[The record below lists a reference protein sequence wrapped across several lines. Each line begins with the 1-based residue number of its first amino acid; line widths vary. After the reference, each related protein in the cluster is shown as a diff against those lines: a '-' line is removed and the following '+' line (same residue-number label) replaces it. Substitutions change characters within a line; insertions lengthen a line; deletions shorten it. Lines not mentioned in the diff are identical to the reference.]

1 MQTHNL
7 FFTLQEQYGMKYYQM
22 PKVFFTNEKYKK
34 LSNDA
39 KILYALLLDRLQ
51 LSIKNKWIDS
61 SDSLYFVYTNQTLSE
76 ILNVSPRKITNI
88 KKELM
93 DANLLSQEQKKFN
106 APFRL
111 YLMKPEITVDD
122 IYQINQAETGEDIL
136 TVSKDSASVSA
147 ESTSVANSARLKE
160 SASDKGQNS
169 VANSATLIKTASNQ
183 PSHSL
188 ANSATPVSQILLPN
202 KTNLNNTKHKD
213 NKEYK
218 DQRFAENSNNHAFNQ
233 AFQTPPENT
242 EDFMID
248 QFIQDKNLL
257 NKYGERFVDVLV
269 SYSRNNYA
277 LFSEAVE
284 AVEHATKSAEKE
296 RVKSLERYFHEEMSA
311 YSHELRADYLM
322 TLYNVLRHLRTN
334 AAIRDP
340 KAYFFI
346 SFKKLALH
354 WIEILELDETQTESV
369 PTFDYLRTVESTS
382 NTSNQGYR
390 LDSHPEK

>member
-1 MQTHNL
+1 MQTNTL

-39 KILYALLLDRLQ
+39 KILYALLHDRLQ
-51 LSIKNKWIDS
+51 VSIKNKWIDS
-61 SDSLYFVYTNQTLSE
+61 TNSLYFIFTNQKLSE
-76 ILNVSPRKITNI
+76 ILNVSPRKITTI
-88 KKELM
+88 KKELL
-93 DANLLSQEQKKFN
+93 DTNLLDQKQKSFN
-106 APFRL
+106 APFHL

-122 IYQINQAETGEDIL
+122 MYQMNQTESGADL
-136 TVSKDSASVSA
+136 LRVSPEIDAAKEECS
-147 ESTSVANSARLKE
+147 SVANSARLEE
-160 SASDKGQNS
+160 SASASDQNS
-169 VANSATLIKTASNQ
+169 VAEFATLKKTASNQ

-242 EDFMID
+242 EAFMIE
-248 QFIQDKNLL
+248 QFIQDKTLL
-257 NKYGERFVDVLV
+257 DKYGERFVDVLV
-269 SYSRNNYA
+269 SYARNNYA

-296 RVKSLERYFHEEMSA
+296 RVRSLERYFHEEMSA

-334 AAIRDP
+334 ASIRDP

>member
-1 MQTHNL
+1 MQTNTL

-39 KILYALLLDRLQ
+39 KILYALLHDRLQ
-51 LSIKNKWIDS
+51 VSIKNKWIDS
-61 SDSLYFVYTNQTLSE
+61 SDSLYFIFTNQKLSE
-76 ILNVSPRKITNI
+76 ILNVSPRKITTI

-93 DANLLSQEQKKFN
+93 DTNLLVQKQKSFN
-106 APFRL
+106 APFHL

-122 IYQINQAETGEDIL
+122 MYQMNQTESGADL
-136 TVSKDSASVSA
+136 LRVSPEIDAAKEERS
-147 ESTSVANSARLKE
+147 SVANSARLEE
-160 SASDKGQNS
+160 SASASDQNS
-169 VANSATLIKTASNQ
+169 VAEFATLKKTASNQ

-242 EDFMID
+242 EAFMIE
-248 QFIQDKNLL
+248 QFIQDKTLL
-257 NKYGERFVDVLV
+257 DKYGERFVDVLV

-382 NTSNQGYR
+382 NTSNQGHR
-390 LDSHPEK
+390 LESHPEK

>member
-1 MQTHNL
+1 MQTNTL

-39 KILYALLLDRLQ
+39 KILYALLHDRLQ
-51 LSIKNKWIDS
+51 VSIKNKWIDS
-61 SDSLYFVYTNQTLSE
+61 TNSLYFIFTNQKLSE
-76 ILNVSPRKITNI
+76 ILNVSPRKITTI
-88 KKELM
+88 KKELL
-93 DANLLSQEQKKFN
+93 DTNLLDQKQKSFN
-106 APFRL
+106 APFHL

-122 IYQINQAETGEDIL
+122 MYQMNQTESGADL
-136 TVSKDSASVSA
+136 LRVSPEIDAAKEERS
-147 ESTSVANSARLKE
+147 SVANSARLEE
-160 SASDKGQNS
+160 SASASDQNS
-169 VANSATLIKTASNQ
+169 VAEFATLNKTASNQ

-242 EDFMID
+242 EAFMIE
-248 QFIQDKNLL
+248 QFIQDKTLL
-257 NKYGERFVDVLV
+257 DKYGERFVDVLV

>member
-1 MQTHNL
+1 MQTNTL

-39 KILYALLLDRLQ
+39 KILYALLHDRLQ
-51 LSIKNKWIDS
+51 VSIKNKWIDS
-61 SDSLYFVYTNQTLSE
+61 TNSLYFIFTNQKLSE
-76 ILNVSPRKITNI
+76 ILNVSPRKITTI
-88 KKELM
+88 KKELL
-93 DANLLSQEQKKFN
+93 DTNLLDQKQKSFN
-106 APFRL
+106 APFHL

-122 IYQINQAETGEDIL
+122 MYQMNQTESGADL
-136 TVSKDSASVSA
+136 LPVSPEIKVAKEECS
-147 ESTSVANSARLKE
+147 SVANSATLGK

-169 VANSATLIKTASNQ
+169 VAEFATLNKTATNQ

-202 KTNLNNTKHKD
+202 KTNINNTKHKD

-218 DQRFAENSNNHAFNQ
+218 DQRFADNSNNHAFNQ

-242 EDFMID
+242 EAFMIE
-248 QFIQDKNLL
+248 QFIQDKTLL
-257 NKYGERFVDVLV
+257 DKYGERFVDVLV

-296 RVKSLERYFHEEMSA
+296 RVRSLERYFHEEMSA

-334 AAIRDP
+334 ASIRDP

-382 NTSNQGYR
+382 NTSNQGHR
-390 LDSHPEK
+390 LESHPGK

>member
-1 MQTHNL
+1 MQTNTL

-39 KILYALLLDRLQ
+39 KILYALLHDRLQ
-51 LSIKNKWIDS
+51 VSIKNKWIDS
-61 SDSLYFVYTNQTLSE
+61 TNSLYFIFTNQKLSE
-76 ILNVSPRKITNI
+76 ILNVSPRKITTI
-88 KKELM
+88 KKELL
-93 DANLLSQEQKKFN
+93 DTNLLDQKQKSFN
-106 APFRL
+106 APFHL

-122 IYQINQAETGEDIL
+122 MYQMNQTESGADL
-136 TVSKDSASVSA
+136 LRVSPEIDAAKEERS
-147 ESTSVANSARLKE
+147 SVANSARLEE
-160 SASDKGQNS
+160 SASASDQNS
-169 VANSATLIKTASNQ
+169 VAEFATLKKTASNQ

-218 DQRFAENSNNHAFNQ
+218 DQRFADNSNNHAFNQ

-242 EDFMID
+242 EAFMIE
-248 QFIQDKNLL
+248 QFIQDKTLL
-257 NKYGERFVDVLV
+257 DKYGERFVDVLV

-390 LDSHPEK
+390 VDSHPEK

>member
-1 MQTHNL
+1 MQTNTL

-39 KILYALLLDRLQ
+39 KILYALLHDRLQ
-51 LSIKNKWIDS
+51 VSIKNKWIDS
-61 SDSLYFVYTNQTLSE
+61 TNSLYFIFTNQKLSE
-76 ILNVSPRKITNI
+76 ILNVSPRKITTI
-88 KKELM
+88 KKELL
-93 DANLLSQEQKKFN
+93 DTNLLDQKQKSFN
-106 APFRL
+106 APFHL

-122 IYQINQAETGEDIL
+122 MYQMNQTESGADL
-136 TVSKDSASVSA
+136 LRVSPEIDAAKEERS
-147 ESTSVANSARLKE
+147 SVANSARLEE
-160 SASDKGQNS
+160 SASASDQNS
-169 VANSATLIKTASNQ
+169 VAEFATLNKTASNQ

-218 DQRFAENSNNHAFNQ
+218 DQRLADNSNNHAFNQ

-242 EDFMID
+242 ETFMIE
-248 QFIQDKNLL
+248 QFIQDKTLL
-257 NKYGERFVDVLV
+257 DKYGERFVDVLL

-296 RVKSLERYFHEEMSA
+296 RVRSLERYFHEEMSA

-334 AAIRDP
+334 ASIRDP

>member
-1 MQTHNL
+1 
-7 FFTLQEQYGMKYYQM
+7 
-22 PKVFFTNEKYKK
+22 
-34 LSNDA
+34 
-39 KILYALLLDRLQ
+39 
-51 LSIKNKWIDS
+51 
-61 SDSLYFVYTNQTLSE
+61 
-76 ILNVSPRKITNI
+76 
-88 KKELM
+88 
-93 DANLLSQEQKKFN
+93 
-106 APFRL
+106 
-111 YLMKPEITVDD
+111 
-122 IYQINQAETGEDIL
+122 
-136 TVSKDSASVSA
+136 
-147 ESTSVANSARLKE
+147 
-160 SASDKGQNS
+160 
-169 VANSATLIKTASNQ
+169 
-183 PSHSL
+183 
-188 ANSATPVSQILLPN
+188 
-202 KTNLNNTKHKD
+202 
-213 NKEYK
+213 
-218 DQRFAENSNNHAFNQ
+218 
-233 AFQTPPENT
+233 
-242 EDFMID
+242 MIE
-248 QFIQDKNLL
+248 QFIQDKTLL
-257 NKYGERFVDVLV
+257 DKYGERFVDVLV

-390 LDSHPEK
+390 VDSHPEK

>member
-1 MQTHNL
+1 MQTNTL

-39 KILYALLLDRLQ
+39 KILYALLHDRLQ
-51 LSIKNKWIDS
+51 VSIKNKWIDS
-61 SDSLYFVYTNQTLSE
+61 TNSLYFIFTNQKLSE
-76 ILNVSPRKITNI
+76 ILNVSPRKITTI
-88 KKELM
+88 KKELL
-93 DANLLSQEQKKFN
+93 DTNLLDQKQKSFN
-106 APFRL
+106 APFHL

-122 IYQINQAETGEDIL
+122 MYQMNQTESGADL
-136 TVSKDSASVSA
+136 LRVSPEIDAAKEERS
-147 ESTSVANSARLKE
+147 SVANSARLEE
-160 SASDKGQNS
+160 SASASDQNS
-169 VANSATLIKTASNQ
+169 VAEFATLKKNASNQ

-218 DQRFAENSNNHAFNQ
+218 DQRFADNSNNHAFNQ

-242 EDFMID
+242 EAFMIE
-248 QFIQDKNLL
+248 QFIQDKTLL
-257 NKYGERFVDVLV
+257 DKYGERFVDVLL

-296 RVKSLERYFHEEMSA
+296 RVRSLERYFHEEMSA

-334 AAIRDP
+334 ASIRDP

>member
-1 MQTHNL
+1 MQTNTL

-39 KILYALLLDRLQ
+39 KILYALLHDRLQ
-51 LSIKNKWIDS
+51 VSIKNKWIDS
-61 SDSLYFVYTNQTLSE
+61 TNSLYFIFTNQKLSE
-76 ILNVSPRKITNI
+76 ILNVSPRKITTI
-88 KKELM
+88 KKELL
-93 DANLLSQEQKKFN
+93 DTNLLDQKQKSFN
-106 APFRL
+106 APFHL

-122 IYQINQAETGEDIL
+122 MYQMNQTESGADL
-136 TVSKDSASVSA
+136 LRVSPEIDAAKEERS
-147 ESTSVANSARLKE
+147 SVANSARLEE
-160 SASDKGQNS
+160 SASASDQNS
-169 VANSATLIKTASNQ
+169 VAEFATLNKTASNQ

-218 DQRFAENSNNHAFNQ
+218 DQRFADNSNNHAFNQ

-242 EDFMID
+242 EAFMIE
-248 QFIQDKNLL
+248 QFIQDKTLL
-257 NKYGERFVDVLV
+257 DKYGERFVDVLV

>member
-1 MQTHNL
+1 MQTNTL

-39 KILYALLLDRLQ
+39 KILYALLHDRLQ
-51 LSIKNKWIDS
+51 VSIKNKWIDS
-61 SDSLYFVYTNQTLSE
+61 TNSLYFIFTNQKLSE
-76 ILNVSPRKITNI
+76 ILNVSPRKITTI
-88 KKELM
+88 KKELL
-93 DANLLSQEQKKFN
+93 DTNLLDQKQKSFN
-106 APFRL
+106 APFHL

-122 IYQINQAETGEDIL
+122 MYQMNQTESGADL
-136 TVSKDSASVSA
+136 LRVSPEIDAAKEERS
-147 ESTSVANSARLKE
+147 SVANSARLEE
-160 SASDKGQNS
+160 SASASDQNS
-169 VANSATLIKTASNQ
+169 VAEFATLNKTASNQ

-218 DQRFAENSNNHAFNQ
+218 DQRFADNSNNHAFNQ

-242 EDFMID
+242 EAFMIE
-248 QFIQDKNLL
+248 QFIQDKTLL
-257 NKYGERFVDVLV
+257 DKYGERFVEVLV

-296 RVKSLERYFHEEMSA
+296 RVRSLERYFHEEMSA

-334 AAIRDP
+334 ASIRDP

-390 LDSHPEK
+390 VDSHPEK

>member
-1 MQTHNL
+1 MQTNTL

-39 KILYALLLDRLQ
+39 KILYALLHDRLQ
-51 LSIKNKWIDS
+51 VSIKNKWIDS
-61 SDSLYFVYTNQTLSE
+61 TNSLYFIFTNQKLSE
-76 ILNVSPRKITNI
+76 ILNVSPRKITTI
-88 KKELM
+88 KKELL
-93 DANLLSQEQKKFN
+93 DTNLLDQKQKSFN
-106 APFRL
+106 APFHL

-122 IYQINQAETGEDIL
+122 MYQMNQTESGADL
-136 TVSKDSASVSA
+136 LRVSPEIDAAKEECS
-147 ESTSVANSARLKE
+147 SVANFATLE
-160 SASDKGQNS
+160 QSASDKGQNS
-169 VANSATLIKTASNQ
+169 VAKFATLEETAPNQ

-242 EDFMID
+242 EAFMIE
-248 QFIQDKNLL
+248 QFIQDKTLL
-257 NKYGERFVDVLV
+257 DKYGERFVDVLV

-296 RVKSLERYFHEEMSA
+296 RVRSLERYFHEEMSA

-390 LDSHPEK
+390 VDSHPEK

>member
-1 MQTHNL
+1 MQTNTL

-39 KILYALLLDRLQ
+39 KILYALLHDRLQ
-51 LSIKNKWIDS
+51 VSIKNKWIDS
-61 SDSLYFVYTNQTLSE
+61 TNSLYFIFTNQKLSE
-76 ILNVSPRKITNI
+76 ILNVSPRKITTI
-88 KKELM
+88 KKELL
-93 DANLLSQEQKKFN
+93 DTNLLDQKQKSFN
-106 APFRL
+106 APFHL
-111 YLMKPEITVDD
+111 NLMKPEITVDD
-122 IYQINQAETGEDIL
+122 MYQMNQTESGADL
-136 TVSKDSASVSA
+136 LRVSPEIDAAKEERS
-147 ESTSVANSARLKE
+147 SVANSARLEE
-160 SASDKGQNS
+160 SASASDQNS
-169 VANSATLIKTASNQ
+169 VAEFATLKKTASNQ

-242 EDFMID
+242 EAFMIE
-248 QFIQDKNLL
+248 QFIQDKTLL
-257 NKYGERFVDVLV
+257 DKYGERFVDVLV

-382 NTSNQGYR
+382 NTSNQGHR
-390 LDSHPEK
+390 LESHPEK

>member
-1 MQTHNL
+1 MQTNTL

-39 KILYALLLDRLQ
+39 KILYALLHDRLQ
-51 LSIKNKWIDS
+51 VSIKNKWIDS
-61 SDSLYFVYTNQTLSE
+61 SDSLYFIFTNQKLSE
-76 ILNVSPRKITNI
+76 ILNVSPRKITTI
-88 KKELM
+88 KKELL
-93 DANLLSQEQKKFN
+93 DTNLLDQKQKSFN
-106 APFRL
+106 APFHL

-122 IYQINQAETGEDIL
+122 MYQMNQTESGADL
-136 TVSKDSASVSA
+136 LRVSPEIDAAKEERS
-147 ESTSVANSARLKE
+147 SVANSARLEE
-160 SASDKGQNS
+160 SASASDQNS
-169 VANSATLIKTASNQ
+169 VAEFATLNKTASNQ

-242 EDFMID
+242 EAFMIE
-248 QFIQDKNLL
+248 QFIQDKTLL
-257 NKYGERFVDVLV
+257 DKYGERFVDVLV

>member
-1 MQTHNL
+1 MQTNTL

-39 KILYALLLDRLQ
+39 KILYALLHDRLQ
-51 LSIKNKWIDS
+51 VSIKNKWIDS
-61 SDSLYFVYTNQTLSE
+61 TNSLYFIFTNQKLSE
-76 ILNVSPRKITNI
+76 ILNVSPRKITTI
-88 KKELM
+88 KKELL
-93 DANLLSQEQKKFN
+93 DTNLLDQKQKSFN
-106 APFRL
+106 APFHL

-122 IYQINQAETGEDIL
+122 MYQMNQTESGADL
-136 TVSKDSASVSA
+136 LRVSPEIDAAKEERS
-147 ESTSVANSARLKE
+147 SVANSARLEE
-160 SASDKGQNS
+160 SASASDQNS
-169 VANSATLIKTASNQ
+169 VAEFATLNKTASNQ

-218 DQRFAENSNNHAFNQ
+218 DQRLADNSNNHAFNQ

-242 EDFMID
+242 EAFMIE
-248 QFIQDKNLL
+248 QFIQDKTLL
-257 NKYGERFVDVLV
+257 DKYGERFVDVLV

-296 RVKSLERYFHEEMSA
+296 RVRSLERYFHEEMSA

-334 AAIRDP
+334 ASIRDP

-390 LDSHPEK
+390 VDSHPEK

>member
-1 MQTHNL
+1 MQTNTL

-39 KILYALLLDRLQ
+39 KILYALLHDRLQ
-51 LSIKNKWIDS
+51 VSIKNKWIDS
-61 SDSLYFVYTNQTLSE
+61 TNSLYFIFTNQKLSE
-76 ILNVSPRKITNI
+76 ILNVSPRKITTI
-88 KKELM
+88 KKELL
-93 DANLLSQEQKKFN
+93 DTNLLDQKQKSFN
-106 APFRL
+106 APFHL

-122 IYQINQAETGEDIL
+122 MYQMNQTESGADL
-136 TVSKDSASVSA
+136 LRVSPEIDAAKEERS
-147 ESTSVANSARLKE
+147 SVANSARLEE
-160 SASDKGQNS
+160 SASASDQNS
-169 VANSATLIKTASNQ
+169 VAEFATLSKTASNQ

-242 EDFMID
+242 ETFMIE
-248 QFIQDKNLL
+248 QFIQDKTLL
-257 NKYGERFVDVLV
+257 DKYGERFVDVLV

-334 AAIRDP
+334 ASIRDP

-390 LDSHPEK
+390 VDSHPEK

>member
-1 MQTHNL
+1 MQTNTL

-39 KILYALLLDRLQ
+39 KILYALLHDRLQ
-51 LSIKNKWIDS
+51 VSIKNKWIDS
-61 SDSLYFVYTNQTLSE
+61 TNSLYFIFTNQKLSE
-76 ILNVSPRKITNI
+76 ILNVSPRKITTI
-88 KKELM
+88 KKELL
-93 DANLLSQEQKKFN
+93 DTNLLDQKQKSFN
-106 APFRL
+106 APFHL

-122 IYQINQAETGEDIL
+122 MYQMNQTESGADL
-136 TVSKDSASVSA
+136 LRVSPEIDAAKEERS
-147 ESTSVANSARLKE
+147 SVANSARLEE
-160 SASDKGQNS
+160 SASASDQNS
-169 VANSATLIKTASNQ
+169 VAEFATLNKTASNQ

-218 DQRFAENSNNHAFNQ
+218 DQRLADNSNNHAFNQ

-242 EDFMID
+242 ETFMIE
-248 QFIQDKNLL
+248 QFIQDKTLL
-257 NKYGERFVDVLV
+257 DKYGERFVDVLL

-296 RVKSLERYFHEEMSA
+296 RVRSLERYFHEEMSA

-334 AAIRDP
+334 ASIRDP

-390 LDSHPEK
+390 VDSHPEK

>member
-1 MQTHNL
+1 MQTNTL

-39 KILYALLLDRLQ
+39 KILYALLHDRLQ
-51 LSIKNKWIDS
+51 VSIKNKWIDS
-61 SDSLYFVYTNQTLSE
+61 TNSLYFIFTNQKLSE
-76 ILNVSPRKITNI
+76 ILNVSPRKITTI
-88 KKELM
+88 KKELL
-93 DANLLSQEQKKFN
+93 DTNLLDQKQKSFN
-106 APFRL
+106 APFHL

-122 IYQINQAETGEDIL
+122 MYQMNQTESGADL
-136 TVSKDSASVSA
+136 LRVSPEIDAAKEERS
-147 ESTSVANSARLKE
+147 SVANSARLEE
-160 SASDKGQNS
+160 SASASDQNS
-169 VANSATLIKTASNQ
+169 VADFATLKKTASNQ

-218 DQRFAENSNNHAFNQ
+218 DQRFADNSNNHAFNQ

-242 EDFMID
+242 EAFMIE
-248 QFIQDKNLL
+248 QFIQDKTLL
-257 NKYGERFVDVLV
+257 DKYGERFVEVLV

-296 RVKSLERYFHEEMSA
+296 RVRSLERYFHEEMSA

-334 AAIRDP
+334 ASIRDP

-390 LDSHPEK
+390 VASPPEK

>member
-1 MQTHNL
+1 MQTNTL

-39 KILYALLLDRLQ
+39 KILYALLHDRLQ
-51 LSIKNKWIDS
+51 VSIKNKWIDS
-61 SDSLYFVYTNQTLSE
+61 TNSLYFIFTNQKLSE
-76 ILNVSPRKITNI
+76 ILNVSPRKITTI
-88 KKELM
+88 KKELL
-93 DANLLSQEQKKFN
+93 DTNLLDQKQKSFN
-106 APFRL
+106 APFHL

-122 IYQINQAETGEDIL
+122 MYQMNQTESGADL
-136 TVSKDSASVSA
+136 LRVSPEIDAAKEERS
-147 ESTSVANSARLKE
+147 SVANSARLEE
-160 SASDKGQNS
+160 SASASDQNS
-169 VANSATLIKTASNQ
+169 VAEFATLKKTASNQ

-242 EDFMID
+242 EAFMIE
-248 QFIQDKNLL
+248 QFIQDKTLL
-257 NKYGERFVDVLV
+257 DKYGERFVEVLV

-334 AAIRDP
+334 ASIRDP

-390 LDSHPEK
+390 VDSHPEK

>member
-1 MQTHNL
+1 MQTNTL

-39 KILYALLLDRLQ
+39 KILYALLHDRLQ
-51 LSIKNKWIDS
+51 VSIKNKWIDS
-61 SDSLYFVYTNQTLSE
+61 SDSLYFIFTNQKLSE
-76 ILNVSPRKITNI
+76 ILNVSPRKITSI

-93 DANLLSQEQKKFN
+93 DTNLLVQKQKSFN
-106 APFRL
+106 APFHL

-122 IYQINQAETGEDIL
+122 MYQMNQTESGADL
-136 TVSKDSASVSA
+136 LRVSPEIDAAKEERS
-147 ESTSVANSARLKE
+147 SVANSARLEE
-160 SASDKGQNS
+160 SASASDQNS
-169 VANSATLIKTASNQ
+169 VAEFATLKKTASNQ

-242 EDFMID
+242 EAFMIE
-248 QFIQDKNLL
+248 QFIQDKTLL
-257 NKYGERFVDVLV
+257 DKYGERFVDVLV

-390 LDSHPEK
+390 VDSHPEK

>member
-1 MQTHNL
+1 MQTNTL

-39 KILYALLLDRLQ
+39 KILYALLHDRLQ
-51 LSIKNKWIDS
+51 VSIKNKWIDS
-61 SDSLYFVYTNQTLSE
+61 TNSLYFIFTNQKLSE
-76 ILNVSPRKITNI
+76 ILNVSPRKITTI
-88 KKELM
+88 KKELL
-93 DANLLSQEQKKFN
+93 DTNLLDQKQKSFN
-106 APFRL
+106 APFHL

-122 IYQINQAETGEDIL
+122 MYQMNQTESGADL
-136 TVSKDSASVSA
+136 LRVSPEIDAAKEERS
-147 ESTSVANSARLKE
+147 SVANSARLEE
-160 SASDKGQNS
+160 SASASDQNS
-169 VANSATLIKTASNQ
+169 VAEFATLKKTASNQ

-242 EDFMID
+242 EAFMIE
-248 QFIQDKNLL
+248 QFIQDKTLL
-257 NKYGERFVDVLV
+257 DKYGERFVDVLV

-390 LDSHPEK
+390 VDSHPEK

>member
-1 MQTHNL
+1 MQTNTL

-39 KILYALLLDRLQ
+39 KILYALLHDRLQ
-51 LSIKNKWIDS
+51 VSIKNKWIDS
-61 SDSLYFVYTNQTLSE
+61 TNSLYFIFTNQKLSE
-76 ILNVSPRKITNI
+76 ILNVSPRKITTI
-88 KKELM
+88 KKELL
-93 DANLLSQEQKKFN
+93 DTNLLDQKQKSFN
-106 APFRL
+106 APFHL

-122 IYQINQAETGEDIL
+122 IYQMNQTESGEDL
-136 TVSKDSASVSA
+136 LHVSPKLEAAKEEFS
-147 ESTSVANSARLKE
+147 SVANSARLEE
-160 SASDKGQNS
+160 SASASDQNS
-169 VANSATLIKTASNQ
+169 VAEFATLKKTASNQ

-242 EDFMID
+242 EAFMIE
-248 QFIQDKNLL
+248 QFIQDKTLL
-257 NKYGERFVDVLV
+257 DKYGERFVDVLV

-296 RVKSLERYFHEEMSA
+296 RVRSLERYFHEEMSA

-390 LDSHPEK
+390 VDSHPEK

>member
-1 MQTHNL
+1 MQTNTL

-39 KILYALLLDRLQ
+39 KILYALLHDRLQ
-51 LSIKNKWIDS
+51 VSIKNKWIDS
-61 SDSLYFVYTNQTLSE
+61 TNSLYFIFTNQKLSE
-76 ILNVSPRKITNI
+76 ILNVSPRKITTI

-93 DANLLSQEQKKFN
+93 DTNLLVQKQKSFN
-106 APFRL
+106 APFHL

-122 IYQINQAETGEDIL
+122 MYQMNQTESGADL
-136 TVSKDSASVSA
+136 LRVSPEIDAAKEECS
-147 ESTSVANSARLKE
+147 SVANSARLEE
-160 SASDKGQNS
+160 SAADSGQNS

-218 DQRFAENSNNHAFNQ
+218 DQRLADNSNNHAFNQ

-242 EDFMID
+242 DDFMID

-257 NKYGERFVDVLV
+257 NKYGERFVEVLV

-296 RVKSLERYFHEEMSA
+296 RVRSLERYFHEEMSA

-382 NTSNQGYR
+382 NTSNQGYMV
-390 LDSHPEK
+390 DSHPEK

>member
-1 MQTHNL
+1 MQTNTL

-39 KILYALLLDRLQ
+39 KILYALLHDRLQ
-51 LSIKNKWIDS
+51 VSIKNKWIDS
-61 SDSLYFVYTNQTLSE
+61 TNSLYFIFTNQKLSE
-76 ILNVSPRKITNI
+76 ILNVSPRKITTI

-93 DANLLSQEQKKFN
+93 DTNLLVQKQKSFN
-106 APFRL
+106 APFHL

-122 IYQINQAETGEDIL
+122 MYQMNQTESGADL
-136 TVSKDSASVSA
+136 LRVSPEIDAAKEERS
-147 ESTSVANSARLKE
+147 SVANSARLEE
-160 SASDKGQNS
+160 SASASDQNS
-169 VANSATLIKTASNQ
+169 VAEFATLKKTASNQ

-218 DQRFAENSNNHAFNQ
+218 DQRFADNSNNHAFNQ

-242 EDFMID
+242 EAFMIE
-248 QFIQDKNLL
+248 QFIQDKTLL
-257 NKYGERFVDVLV
+257 DKYGERFVDVLV

>member
-1 MQTHNL
+1 MQTNTL

-39 KILYALLLDRLQ
+39 KILYALLHDRLQ
-51 LSIKNKWIDS
+51 VSIKNKWIDS
-61 SDSLYFVYTNQTLSE
+61 TNSLYFIFTNQKLSE
-76 ILNVSPRKITNI
+76 ILNVSPRKITTI

-93 DANLLSQEQKKFN
+93 DTNLLVQKQKSFN
-106 APFRL
+106 APFHL

-122 IYQINQAETGEDIL
+122 IYQINQTESGEDL
-136 TVSKDSASVSA
+136 LHVSPELEAAK
-147 ESTSVANSARLKE
+147 EEQISVA
-160 SASDKGQNS
+160 DF
-169 VANSATLIKTASNQ
+169 ATLIKTASNQ

-202 KTNLNNTKHKD
+202 NTNLNNTKHKD

-218 DQRFAENSNNHAFNQ
+218 DQRYADNSNNHAFNQ

-242 EDFMID
+242 DDFMID

-257 NKYGERFVDVLV
+257 NKYGERFVEVLV

-296 RVKSLERYFHEEMSA
+296 RVRSLERYFHEEMSA

-334 AAIRDP
+334 ASIRDP

>member
-1 MQTHNL
+1 MQTNTL

-39 KILYALLLDRLQ
+39 KILYALLHDRLQ
-51 LSIKNKWIDS
+51 VSIKNKWIDS
-61 SDSLYFVYTNQTLSE
+61 TNSLYFIFTNQKLSE
-76 ILNVSPRKITNI
+76 ILNVSPRKITTI
-88 KKELM
+88 KKELL
-93 DANLLSQEQKKFN
+93 DTNLLDQKQKSFN
-106 APFRL
+106 APFHL

-122 IYQINQAETGEDIL
+122 MYQMNQTESGADL
-136 TVSKDSASVSA
+136 LRVSPEIDAAKEERS
-147 ESTSVANSARLKE
+147 SVANSARLEE
-160 SASDKGQNS
+160 SASASDQNS
-169 VANSATLIKTASNQ
+169 VAEFATLKKNASNQ

-218 DQRFAENSNNHAFNQ
+218 DQRLADNSNNHAFNQ

-242 EDFMID
+242 ETFMIE
-248 QFIQDKNLL
+248 QFIQDKTLL
-257 NKYGERFVDVLV
+257 DKYGERFVDVLL

-296 RVKSLERYFHEEMSA
+296 RVRSLERYFHEEMSA

-334 AAIRDP
+334 ASIRDP

-390 LDSHPEK
+390 VDSHPEK

>member
-1 MQTHNL
+1 MQTNTL

-39 KILYALLLDRLQ
+39 KILYALLHDRLQ
-51 LSIKNKWIDS
+51 VSIKNKWIDS
-61 SDSLYFVYTNQTLSE
+61 TNSLYFIFTNQKLSE
-76 ILNVSPRKITNI
+76 ILNVSPRKITTI
-88 KKELM
+88 KKELL
-93 DANLLSQEQKKFN
+93 DTNLLDQKQKSFN
-106 APFRL
+106 APFHL

-122 IYQINQAETGEDIL
+122 MYQMNQTESGADL
-136 TVSKDSASVSA
+136 LRVSPEIDAAKEECS
-147 ESTSVANSARLKE
+147 SVANSARLEE
-160 SASDKGQNS
+160 SASASDQNS
-169 VANSATLIKTASNQ
+169 VAEFATLNKTASNQ

-218 DQRFAENSNNHAFNQ
+218 DQRLADNSNNHAFNQ

-242 EDFMID
+242 ETFMIE
-248 QFIQDKNLL
+248 QFIQDKTLL
-257 NKYGERFVDVLV
+257 DKYGERFVDVLL

-296 RVKSLERYFHEEMSA
+296 RVRSLERYFHEEMSA

-334 AAIRDP
+334 ASIRDP

>member
-1 MQTHNL
+1 MQTNTL

-39 KILYALLLDRLQ
+39 KILYALLHDRLQ
-51 LSIKNKWIDS
+51 VSIKNKWIDS
-61 SDSLYFVYTNQTLSE
+61 TNSLYFIFTNQKLSE
-76 ILNVSPRKITNI
+76 ILNVSPRKITTI
-88 KKELM
+88 KKELL
-93 DANLLSQEQKKFN
+93 DTNLLDQKQKSFN
-106 APFRL
+106 APFHL

-122 IYQINQAETGEDIL
+122 MYQMNQTESGADL
-136 TVSKDSASVSA
+136 LRVSPEIDAAKEECS
-147 ESTSVANSARLKE
+147 SVANSARLEE
-160 SASDKGQNS
+160 SASASDQNS
-169 VANSATLIKTASNQ
+169 VAEFATLKKTASNQ

-218 DQRFAENSNNHAFNQ
+218 DQRFADNSNNHAFNQ

-242 EDFMID
+242 EAFMIE
-248 QFIQDKNLL
+248 QFIQDKTLL
-257 NKYGERFVDVLV
+257 DKYGERFVDLLL

-296 RVKSLERYFHEEMSA
+296 RVRSLERYFHEEMSV

-334 AAIRDP
+334 ASIRDP

-390 LDSHPEK
+390 VDSHPEK

>member
-1 MQTHNL
+1 MQTNTL

-39 KILYALLLDRLQ
+39 KILYALLHDRLQ
-51 LSIKNKWIDS
+51 VSIKNKWIDS
-61 SDSLYFVYTNQTLSE
+61 TNSLYFIFTNQKLSE
-76 ILNVSPRKITNI
+76 ILNVSPRKITTI
-88 KKELM
+88 KKELL
-93 DANLLSQEQKKFN
+93 DTNLLDQKQKSFN
-106 APFRL
+106 APFHL

-122 IYQINQAETGEDIL
+122 MYQMNQTESGADL
-136 TVSKDSASVSA
+136 LRVSPEIDAAKEECS
-147 ESTSVANSARLKE
+147 SVANSARLEE
-160 SASDKGQNS
+160 SAADSGQNS
-169 VANSATLIKTASNQ
+169 VANSATLNKTASNQ

-218 DQRFAENSNNHAFNQ
+218 DQRFADNSNNHAFNQ

-242 EDFMID
+242 EAFMIE
-248 QFIQDKNLL
+248 QFIQDKTLL
-257 NKYGERFVDVLV
+257 DKYGERFVEVLV

-296 RVKSLERYFHEEMSA
+296 RVRSLERYFHEEMSA

-334 AAIRDP
+334 ASIRDP

-390 LDSHPEK
+390 VASPPEK

>member
-1 MQTHNL
+1 MQTNTL

-39 KILYALLLDRLQ
+39 KILYALLHDRLQ
-51 LSIKNKWIDS
+51 VSIKNKWIDS
-61 SDSLYFVYTNQTLSE
+61 TNSLYFIFTNQKLSE
-76 ILNVSPRKITNI
+76 ILNVSPRKITTI
-88 KKELM
+88 KKELL
-93 DANLLSQEQKKFN
+93 DTNLLDQKQKSFN
-106 APFRL
+106 APFHL

-122 IYQINQAETGEDIL
+122 MYQMNQTESGADL
-136 TVSKDSASVSA
+136 LRVSPEIDAAKEECS
-147 ESTSVANSARLKE
+147 SVANSARLEE
-160 SASDKGQNS
+160 SASASDQNS
-169 VANSATLIKTASNQ
+169 VAEFATLKKTASNQ

-218 DQRFAENSNNHAFNQ
+218 DQRFADNSNNHAFNQ

-242 EDFMID
+242 EAFMIE
-248 QFIQDKNLL
+248 QFIQDKTLL
-257 NKYGERFVDVLV
+257 DKYGERFVDVLV

-296 RVKSLERYFHEEMSA
+296 RVRSLERYFHEEMSA

-334 AAIRDP
+334 ASIRDP

-382 NTSNQGYR
+382 NTSNQGHR
-390 LDSHPEK
+390 LESHPEK

>member
-1 MQTHNL
+1 MQTNTL

-39 KILYALLLDRLQ
+39 KILYALLHDRLQ
-51 LSIKNKWIDS
+51 VSIKNKWIDS
-61 SDSLYFVYTNQTLSE
+61 TNSLYFIFTNQKLSE
-76 ILNVSPRKITNI
+76 ILNVSPRKITTI
-88 KKELM
+88 KKELL
-93 DANLLSQEQKKFN
+93 DTNLLDQKQKSFN
-106 APFRL
+106 APFHL

-122 IYQINQAETGEDIL
+122 MYQMNQTESGADL
-136 TVSKDSASVSA
+136 LRVSPEIDAAKEERS
-147 ESTSVANSARLKE
+147 SVANSARLEE
-160 SASDKGQNS
+160 SAADSGQNS
-169 VANSATLIKTASNQ
+169 VANSATLNKTASNQ

-218 DQRFAENSNNHAFNQ
+218 DQRFADNSNNHAFNQ

-242 EDFMID
+242 EAFMIE
-248 QFIQDKNLL
+248 QFIQDKTLL
-257 NKYGERFVDVLV
+257 DKYRERFVDVLV

-296 RVKSLERYFHEEMSA
+296 RVRSLERYFHEEMSA

-334 AAIRDP
+334 ASIRDP

-390 LDSHPEK
+390 VASPPEK

>member
-1 MQTHNL
+1 
-7 FFTLQEQYGMKYYQM
+7 MKYYQM

-39 KILYALLLDRLQ
+39 KILYALLHDRLQ
-51 LSIKNKWIDS
+51 VSIKNKWIDS
-61 SDSLYFVYTNQTLSE
+61 TNSLYFIFTNQKLSE
-76 ILNVSPRKITNI
+76 ILNVSPRKITTI
-88 KKELM
+88 KKELL
-93 DANLLSQEQKKFN
+93 DTNLLDQKQKSFN
-106 APFRL
+106 APFHL

-122 IYQINQAETGEDIL
+122 MYQMNQTESGADL
-136 TVSKDSASVSA
+136 LRVSPEIDAAKEERS
-147 ESTSVANSARLKE
+147 SVANSARLEE
-160 SASDKGQNS
+160 SASASDQNS
-169 VANSATLIKTASNQ
+169 VAEFATLNKTASNQ

-218 DQRFAENSNNHAFNQ
+218 DQRFADNSNNHAFNQ

-242 EDFMID
+242 EAFMIE
-248 QFIQDKNLL
+248 QFIQDKTLL
-257 NKYGERFVDVLV
+257 DKYGERFVEVLV

-296 RVKSLERYFHEEMSA
+296 RVRSLERYFHEEMSA

-369 PTFDYLRTVESTS
+369 PTFDYLRMVESTS

-390 LDSHPEK
+390 VDSHPEK

>member
-61 SDSLYFVYTNQTLSE
+61 SESLYFVYTNQTLSE

-136 TVSKDSASVSA
+136 IVSKDSALVNA
-147 ESTSVANSARLKE
+147 ESPSVANSARLEKTP
-160 SASDKGQNS
+160 SNQDPNS
-169 VANSATLIKTASNQ
+169 VAEFATLNKTAPNQ
-183 PSHSL
+183 PSHSV
-188 ANSATPVSQILLPN
+188 ADSARPVSQNLLPN
-202 KTNLNNTKHKD
+202 KTYITNTKHKD

-218 DQRFAENSNNHAFNQ
+218 DQRAADVLQNQAFNH

-242 EDFMID
+242 SDFMIE
-248 QFIQDKNLL
+248 QAIQEKELVET
-257 NKYGERFVDVLV
+257 YGERFVEILV
-269 SYSRNNYA
+269 KYARDDYS
-277 LFSEAVE
+277 LFLETIETV
-284 AVEHATKSAEKE
+284 VQATKSAERESGKPLG
-296 RVKSLERYFHEEMSA
+296 VYFFENTSA
-311 YSHELRADYLM
+311 YSQDLQEGYLT

-334 AAIRDP
+334 ATIRDP

-354 WIEILELDETQTESV
+354 WIEIIVLDETQTEQV
-369 PTFDYLRTVESTS
+369 PSFSLNFDV
-382 NTSNQGYR
+382 
-390 LDSHPEK
+390 

>member
-1 MQTHNL
+1 MQTNTL

-39 KILYALLLDRLQ
+39 KILYALLHDRLQ
-51 LSIKNKWIDS
+51 VSIKNKWIDS
-61 SDSLYFVYTNQTLSE
+61 SDSLYFIFTNQKLSE
-76 ILNVSPRKITNI
+76 ILNVSPRKITTI
-88 KKELM
+88 KKELL
-93 DANLLSQEQKKFN
+93 DTNLLDQKQKSFN
-106 APFRL
+106 APFHL

-122 IYQINQAETGEDIL
+122 MYQMNQTESGADL
-136 TVSKDSASVSA
+136 LRVSPEIDAAKEERS
-147 ESTSVANSARLKE
+147 SVANSARLEE
-160 SASDKGQNS
+160 SASASDQNS
-169 VANSATLIKTASNQ
+169 VAEFATLKKTASNQ

-202 KTNLNNTKHKD
+202 NTNLNNTKHKD

-242 EDFMID
+242 EAFMIE
-248 QFIQDKNLL
+248 QFIQDKTLL
-257 NKYGERFVDVLV
+257 DKYGERFVDVLV

-334 AAIRDP
+334 ASIRDP

-382 NTSNQGYR
+382 NTSNQGHR
-390 LDSHPEK
+390 LESHPGK

>member
-1 MQTHNL
+1 MQTNTL

-39 KILYALLLDRLQ
+39 KILYALLHDRLQ
-51 LSIKNKWIDS
+51 VSIKNKWIDS
-61 SDSLYFVYTNQTLSE
+61 TNSLYFIFTNQKLSE
-76 ILNVSPRKITNI
+76 ILNVSPRKITTI
-88 KKELM
+88 KKELL
-93 DANLLSQEQKKFN
+93 DTNLLDQKQKSFN
-106 APFRL
+106 APFHL

-122 IYQINQAETGEDIL
+122 MYQMNQTESGADL
-136 TVSKDSASVSA
+136 LPVSPEIKVAKEECS
-147 ESTSVANSARLKE
+147 SVANSARLEE
-160 SASDKGQNS
+160 SASASDQNR
-169 VANSATLIKTASNQ
+169 VAEFATLKKTASNQ

-213 NKEYK
+213 NKESK

-242 EDFMID
+242 EAFMIE
-248 QFIQDKNLL
+248 QFIQDKTLL
-257 NKYGERFVDVLV
+257 DKYGERFVDVLV

-334 AAIRDP
+334 ASIRDP

-390 LDSHPEK
+390 VDSHPEK

>member
-1 MQTHNL
+1 MQTNTL

-39 KILYALLLDRLQ
+39 KILYALLHDRLQ
-51 LSIKNKWIDS
+51 VSIKNKWIDS
-61 SDSLYFVYTNQTLSE
+61 TNSLYFIFTNQKLSE
-76 ILNVSPRKITNI
+76 ILNVSPRKITTI
-88 KKELM
+88 KKELL
-93 DANLLSQEQKKFN
+93 DTNLLDQKQKSFN
-106 APFRL
+106 APFHL

-122 IYQINQAETGEDIL
+122 MYQMNQTESGADL
-136 TVSKDSASVSA
+136 LRVSPEIDAAKEERS
-147 ESTSVANSARLKE
+147 SVANSARLEE
-160 SASDKGQNS
+160 SASASDQNS
-169 VANSATLIKTASNQ
+169 VAEFATLKKTASNQ

-218 DQRFAENSNNHAFNQ
+218 DQRFADNSNNHAFNQ

-242 EDFMID
+242 ETFMIE
-248 QFIQDKNLL
+248 QFIQDKTLL
-257 NKYGERFVDVLV
+257 DKYGERFVDVLL

-296 RVKSLERYFHEEMSA
+296 RVRSLERYFHEEMSA

-334 AAIRDP
+334 ASIRDP

>member
-1 MQTHNL
+1 MQTNTL

-39 KILYALLLDRLQ
+39 KILYALLHDRLQ
-51 LSIKNKWIDS
+51 VSIKNKWIDS
-61 SDSLYFVYTNQTLSE
+61 TNSLYFIFTNQKLSE
-76 ILNVSPRKITNI
+76 ILNVSPRKITTI
-88 KKELM
+88 KKELL
-93 DANLLSQEQKKFN
+93 DTNLLDQKQKSFN
-106 APFRL
+106 APFHL

-122 IYQINQAETGEDIL
+122 MYQMNQTESGADL
-136 TVSKDSASVSA
+136 LRVSPEIDAAKEERS
-147 ESTSVANSARLKE
+147 SVANSARLEE
-160 SASDKGQNS
+160 SASASDQNS
-169 VANSATLIKTASNQ
+169 VAEFATLNKTASNQ

-218 DQRFAENSNNHAFNQ
+218 DQRLADNSNNHAFNQ

-242 EDFMID
+242 ETFMIE
-248 QFIQDKNLL
+248 QFIQDKTLL
-257 NKYGERFVDVLV
+257 DKYGERFVDVLL

-334 AAIRDP
+334 ASIRDP

-369 PTFDYLRTVESTS
+369 PTFDYLRTVESNS
-382 NTSNQGYR
+382 NTSNQGHR
-390 LDSHPEK
+390 LESHPGK

>member
-39 KILYALLLDRLQ
+39 KILYALLHDRLQ
-51 LSIKNKWIDS
+51 VSIKNKWIDS
-61 SDSLYFVYTNQTLSE
+61 TNSLYFIFTNQKLSE
-76 ILNVSPRKITNI
+76 ILNVSPRKITTI
-88 KKELM
+88 KKELL
-93 DANLLSQEQKKFN
+93 DTNLLDQKQKSFN
-106 APFRL
+106 APFHL

-122 IYQINQAETGEDIL
+122 MYQMNQTESGADL
-136 TVSKDSASVSA
+136 LRVSPEIDAAKEERS
-147 ESTSVANSARLKE
+147 SVANSARLEE
-160 SASDKGQNS
+160 SASASDQNS
-169 VANSATLIKTASNQ
+169 VAEFATLKKTASNQ

-242 EDFMID
+242 EAFMIE
-248 QFIQDKNLL
+248 QFIQDKTLL
-257 NKYGERFVDVLV
+257 DKYGERFVDVLL

-390 LDSHPEK
+390 VDSHPEK

>member
-1 MQTHNL
+1 MQTNTL

-39 KILYALLLDRLQ
+39 KILYALLHDRLQ
-51 LSIKNKWIDS
+51 VSIKNKWIDS
-61 SDSLYFVYTNQTLSE
+61 TNSLYFIFTNQKLSE
-76 ILNVSPRKITNI
+76 ILNVSPRKITTI
-88 KKELM
+88 KKELL
-93 DANLLSQEQKKFN
+93 DTNLLDQKQKSFN
-106 APFRL
+106 APFHL

-122 IYQINQAETGEDIL
+122 MYQMNQTESGADL
-136 TVSKDSASVSA
+136 LRVSPEIDAAKEERS
-147 ESTSVANSARLKE
+147 SVANSARLEE
-160 SASDKGQNS
+160 SASASDQNS
-169 VANSATLIKTASNQ
+169 VAEFATLKKNASNQ

-242 EDFMID
+242 EAFMIE
-248 QFIQDKNLL
+248 QFIQDKTLL
-257 NKYGERFVDVLV
+257 DKYGERFVDVLV